1 MNLLKKL
8 LALFGLKWNPFSP
21 ELPFEAL
28 LPTPKIENFCW
39 RIEHALVPS
48 GGFSL
53 VHGAP
58 GLGKSKALHILSD
71 RLRSRGE
78 LVVGEMEHPQ
88 SNIADFYREM
98 GDLYNVPLKPHNR
111 WGGFKAL
118 RECWKAHID
127 TTLIRP
133 ILLIDEAQEMT
144 HAVISE
150 LRLLSSTRFD
160 SRIILAV
167 VLAGDDRLLNRLADE
182 ELLPLGSRLRV
193 RLSLEPASRDEL
205 IALLK
210 HLITSAGAPRL
221 MTPELMG
228 MLADHSVGN
237 PRILAQLSEELLI
250 AGAQRECTQL
260 DEKLYLEVFDP
271 VRAVKATPAKSG
283 HRGTRGGR

>member
-28 LPTPKIENFCW
+28 LPTAKVENFCW
-39 RIEHALVPS
+39 RIEHTLVPM

-53 VHGAP
+53 VHSAP
-58 GLGKSKALHILSD
+58 GLGKSSTLRLLAD
-71 RLRSRGE
+71 RLQSRGE
-78 LVVGEMEHPQ
+78 VVVGEMEHPQ

-98 GDLYNVPLKPHNR
+98 GDLYGVPLKPHNR

-127 TTLIRP
+127 STLVRP

-144 HAVISE
+144 HAVMSE

-167 VLAGDDRLLNRLADE
+167 VLAGDERLIKKLSDE

-193 RLSLEPASRDEL
+193 RLTLEPASRDEL

-210 HLITSAGAPRL
+210 HLVTAAGAPKL
-221 MTPELMG
+221 MTPELMA

-237 PRILAQLSEELLI
+237 PRVLTQLAEELLM
-250 AGAQRECTQL
+250 AGAQRECSQL

-271 VRAVKATPAKSG
+271 VRAVNATPPKSG
-283 HRGTRGGR
+283 KRSNRGGR